1 MEARILLVDGD
12 RWMQRVVMSALQAE
26 DFAIVTAADGC
37 AALQSALA
45 HPPNLIISDVLVP
58 RMNGWRLVRR
68 LRAQRQ
74 FADTPFIFL
83 TRLACPES
91 RRHSFRLGADD
102 YLQKPV
108 QPRELIV
115 RVRNALRHSRLPR
128 PSHRTGGGPAPP
140 RGVSGTI
147 EDISLAT
154 LLVML
159 EMERKHG
166 LLIVTHCHTGERCRL
181 FLRDGRIVG
190 AALDDCSAPRHAEL
204 VYHALAWSRGTF
216 EFKAVPV
223 EMRDE
228 VGASTTQL
236 LMEAARRHDEMD
248 ERTEA
253 TRHFAE

>member
-128 PSHRTGGGPAPP
+128 TGAASLAPP

-190 AALDDCSAPRHAEL
+190 AVLDDCIAPRHAEL
-204 VYHALAWSRGTF
+204 VYHALGWSRGTF

-236 LMEAARRHDEMD
+236 LMEASRRLD
-248 ERTEA
+248 EA
-253 TRHFAE
+253 TRGPDTLDLQFAD

>member
-12 RWMQRVVMSALQAE
+12 KWMQRVVMSALQAE

-83 TRLACPES
+83 SRLACPES

-108 QPRELIV
+108 QPRELVV

-128 PSHRTGGGPAPP
+128 TGAAALAPP

-190 AALDDCSAPRHAEL
+190 AVLDDCIAPRHAEL
-204 VYHALAWSRGTF
+204 IYHALGWSRGTF

-236 LMEAARRHDEMD
+236 LMEASRRLD
-248 ERTEA
+248 EA
-253 TRHFAE
+253 TRGPDTLDLQFSE

>member
-1 MEARILLVDGD
+1 MATRILLVDGD
-12 RWMQRVVMSALQAE
+12 EWMQRVVMSALQGE
-26 DFAIVTAADGC
+26 DLAIDTAADGC

-74 FADTPFIFL
+74 FADTPFMFL

-115 RVRNALRHSRLPR
+115 RVRSALRHSRLAR
-128 PSHRTGGGPAPP
+128 PVPACAP

-147 EDISLAT
+147 QDISLAT

-190 AALDDCSAPRHAEL
+190 AVLDDCVAPRHAEL

-228 VGASTTQL
+228 LGASTTQL
-236 LMEAARRHDEMD
+236 LMEAARRHDEAS
-248 ERTEA
+248 EA
-253 TRHFAE
+253 THGPDTLDLQVAE